1 MRLDRYLAKS
11 RIIDIKSKDLKGALQ
26 ELLRVS
32 ISRSS
37 EKMDPA
43 KLLRA
48 ILERENSMTTYLG
61 NGVAFP
67 HLRLKMKRPYLFAIG
82 RCPEGI
88 QYDGMSEYKK
98 VRIFILMLASE
109 NEKNYLEVLASIARQ
124 FQEKSV
130 VEHIIISPDLNTFRE
145 RVVQGMGGLLAR
157 PQRAQ
162 ARFNS
167 FLLKEAAA
175 IAKTAGCSTLML
187 FAETFAGAIDLPR
200 SIRQMKTIV
209 VTHTPLRLR
218 STGTAQ
224 KKKRGEKEK
233 VASIELRSVSQQRL
247 SQLRSAVL
255 IGLTRGIIES
265 DEKLCCAGGL
275 PGSNLLDT
283 IVVVDVAKEFQ
294 SVLVS
299 EKDILPKSVKV
310 EVMERLLSIATELAV
325 QGRED
330 KPVGCLFVVGDSA
343 KVSTMV
349 KPLVLNPF
357 YGYAEVDRNVLNPF
371 MDETIKEFSSID
383 GAFIMRGDGVIVSA
397 GTLVHAPAYYYRDM
411 PSGLGARH
419 SAGAAIS
426 MATDCIAIVISAST
440 RKVTLFRNGVMLPLI
455 QKSYDSSL

>member
-325 QGRED
+325 QGREG

-440 RKVTLFRNGVMLPLI
+440 GKVTLFRNGVMLPLI

>member
-32 ISRSS
+32 VSRLS
-37 EKMDPA
+37 EKMDQA

-48 ILERENSMTTYLG
+48 ILERESSMTTYLG

-67 HLRLKMKRPYLFAIG
+67 HVRIKMKRPYLFAIG

-98 VRIFILMLASE
+98 VRIFVLMLASE
-109 NEKNYLEVLASIARQ
+109 NENNYLEVLASIARQ

-130 VEHIIISPDLNTFRE
+130 VDHIIASRDLPTFQE
-145 RVVQGMGGLLAR
+145 RVVQGMGGLM
-157 PQRAQ
+157 AQ
-162 ARFNS
+162 PERRQSRFNS
-167 FLLKEAAA
+167 YLMKEAAA
-175 IAKTAGCSTLML
+175 IARTAGCSTLML
-187 FAETFAGAIDLPR
+187 FAETFAGAIKLPK
-200 SIRQMKTIV
+200 SGKQLKTIM
-209 VTHTPLRLR
+209 VTHTPSRPMSR
-218 STGTAQ
+218 SEKSL
-224 KKKRGEKEK
+224 KKKEED
-233 VASIELRSVSQQRL
+233 VASIELRSVSEQRL

-255 IGLTRGIIES
+255 IGLTRGLIASE
-265 DEKLCCAGGL
+265 DKLCCLGGI

-283 IVVVDVAKEFQ
+283 ILVVDVAKEFQ

-299 EKDILPKSVKV
+299 EKDLLPKTVKV
-310 EVMERLLSIATELAV
+310 EVIERLLSIATELAV
-325 QGRED
+325 QGREG

-383 GAFIMRGDGVIVSA
+383 GAFIIRGDGVIESA

-419 SAGAAIS
+419 SAAAAIS
-426 MATDCIAIVISAST
+426 MATDCIAVVISAST
-440 RKVTLFRNGVMLPLI
+440 GKVTLFRNGVMLPLI
-455 QKSYDSSL
+455 QKSCDNSL